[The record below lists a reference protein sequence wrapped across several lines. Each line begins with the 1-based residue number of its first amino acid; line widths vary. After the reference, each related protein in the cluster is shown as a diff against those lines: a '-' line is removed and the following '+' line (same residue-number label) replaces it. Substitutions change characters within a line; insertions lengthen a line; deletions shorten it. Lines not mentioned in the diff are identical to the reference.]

1 MTASAA
7 PIRRTDW
14 SRIAA
19 VALALVGLADS
30 AYLAYVKLTNQL
42 ASCSNLGDCETVNS
56 SRFSEIG
63 GVPIALLGAA
73 GYLLILG
80 AVAADQPGGRWAEAG
95 RYAFF
100 GLTLV
105 GTLYSLYLT
114 YLEVFVL
121 RAVCPFCVAS
131 AVIMIMLFVLSILRL
146 QAPGD

>member
-1 MTASAA
+1 M
-7 PIRRTDW
+7 RGVDR

-19 VALALVGLADS
+19 VVLALVGLADS

-56 SRFSEIG
+56 SRYSEIG
-63 GVPIALLGAA
+63 GVPVALLGAA
-73 GYLLILG
+73 AYIIILG
-80 AVAADQPGGRWAEAG
+80 ALALDQPGGRWAESG

-100 GLTLV
+100 GLSLV

-131 AVIMIMLFVLSILRL
+131 AVAMILLFVLSIVRL

>member
-1 MTASAA
+1 MTAGAA
-7 PIRRTDW
+7 PIRGVDR
-14 SRIAA
+14 SRIVA
-19 VALALVGLADS
+19 VVLALVGLADS

-56 SRFSEIG
+56 SRYSEIG

-73 GYLLILG
+73 AYLIILG
-80 AVAADQPGGRWAEAG
+80 AVALDQPGGRWAEGG

-100 GLTLV
+100 GLSLV

-114 YLEVFVL
+114 YLEFFVL

-131 AVIMIMLFVLSILRL
+131 AVVMILLFVLSIVRLR
-146 QAPGD
+146 APGD

>member
-7 PIRRTDW
+7 QIRGVDR

-19 VALALVGLADS
+19 VVLALVGLVDS
-30 AYLAYVKLTNQL
+30 AYLAYMKLTNQL

-56 SRFSEIG
+56 SRYSEIG

-73 GYLLILG
+73 AYLVILG
-80 AVAADQPGGRWAEAG
+80 AVALDQPGSRWAESG

-100 GLTLV
+100 GLSLV

-131 AVIMIMLFVLSILRL
+131 AVVMILLFVLSIVRLR
-146 QAPGD
+146 APGD

>member
-1 MTASAA
+1 M
-7 PIRRTDW
+7 RRVDR

-19 VALALVGLADS
+19 VVLALVGLADS

-56 SRFSEIG
+56 SRYSEIG

-73 GYLLILG
+73 AYLIILG
-80 AVAADQPGGRWAEAG
+80 ALALDQPGSRWAESG

-100 GLTLV
+100 GLSLI
-105 GTLYSLYLT
+105 GTLYSIYLT

-131 AVIMIMLFVLSILRL
+131 AVAMILLFVLSIVRL

>member
-7 PIRRTDW
+7 PIRGVDR

-19 VALALVGLADS
+19 VVLALVGLADS

-56 SRFSEIG
+56 SGFSEIG

-73 GYLLILG
+73 AYIIILG
-80 AVAADQPGGRWAEAG
+80 ALALDHPGGRWAESG

-100 GLTLV
+100 GLSLV

-121 RAVCPFCVAS
+121 R
-131 AVIMIMLFVLSILRL
+131 
-146 QAPGD
+146 D